1 MKTNI
6 KNRKKQI
13 LALSLSLLMVSSMA
27 ALAGCNDDTTSSSSS
42 SSSSSAASAKVDSL
56 ITNASFETF
65 NTNNGKNLIS
75 KTVSGWT
82 RATISNLT
90 SNAASGIINTSDE
103 NWKDLT
109 ETTIE
114 DHKTLSVADA
124 KAKWSTM
131 TAKDKILFMEAWEDA
146 NPDDDIEDELDFI
159 TSYNVDSEDLPG
171 CENPGKVDTAT
182 DDNVLMIHN
191 AYDWNN
197 YKELGTA
204 QKFTSSSTVTV
215 PAGTAAKFSVW
226 VKTSDL
232 KTSNSAGEVQDAVDK
247 GAFISVTHSV
257 GNKSMDALQINNIN
271 TDDWTQYTFYLNGT
285 SYADTT
291 FTLVLGLGQGSS
303 DDRWGHVSGYA
314 FFDEIECELIT
325 RNDFDEATS
334 ASVPSFGFE
343 DSKEEKTVD
352 AFVSNDKTFA
362 LNYYGEFEAIKKDA
376 DTTYLDTVN
385 SFNVTTETSKH
396 NHVYTAASVE
406 AGTQI
411 DGKIVDTY
419 PSLGLSQKDKVT
431 YVFKNAAEM
440 TTHDTYKNNVLL
452 QQVYKDYFE
461 GKDFL
466 TNESKNE
473 QILMIMSP
481 SGAAYTAK
489 SDYAF
494 SVNAGER
501 LAISFFVKTSDL
513 NGVTGANVTLH
524 HGNNEYALSNL
535 DVSDITTVDVND
547 DNKDIYTGWQQCLFY
562 VKNSAEDTKTF
573 TLSFSF
579 GPTTV
584 IGTTISSYYTGFA
597 AFAGFESYAMEEAEF
612 ASAQSGSY
620 ATIVT
625 LQDDDTS
632 ASSTSGFDTTATVP
646 TDKIETGYANL
657 RNYKGVDTD
666 SIYLGGTNKEV
677 NKNETA
683 GLLNKNHANNYTD
696 ILTVLGAENAADD
709 ANAAW
714 NSVFGNATQPLVI
727 YTNNEQ
733 SNAYG
738 FIGSP
743 QTISANTYKTVSLRM
758 KVSAGAQANVYLI
771 DMDNLDKEKG
781 TFNSALSIGSKI
793 VYWYDDD
800 GNVCA
805 SDPSDHD
812 FNEKTD
818 VVLKLQANG
827 LYKVNPHWTGY
838 DAAYDGK
845 YYANLS
851 AYDKDANQ
859 NLVVAE
865 GGVSYDYN
873 DKWENEGNDGI
884 AYYYKENNYYADKA
898 CTILVEDFNTI
909 GVPAR
914 YEAQTAKDLTFSVNE
929 TNGEW
934 VTVTFYIHT
943 GNVAK
948 NYRLE
953 IWSGARDNSVKNGA
967 GSYVIVDANKPDDL
981 DATSFTENIDD
992 RKAEEGIDGV
1002 TIDSFDS
1009 VFSFYDSAKFL
1020 RYNETIDENN
1030 VTNSYDDYL
1039 SSSKTAG
1046 TAYLRYSGN
1055 NVLELYADYALSEDT
1070 VSPDVDDSDS
1080 DDSTDTDTSTTN
1092 AADLWLLGGSIIIA
1106 AVLLFAVISLIVRK
1120 AVHNARRKK
1129 GIVIPK
1135 KQKKAKKV
1143 KKEKS
1148 EDQPEE
1154 KIEETSDEQQD

>member
-6 KNRKKQI
+6 KNRKKQL
-13 LALSLSLLMVSSMA
+13 LALSLSLLMVSSVA
-27 ALAGCNDDTTSSSSS
+27 ALAGCNDDSTSSSSS
-42 SSSSSAASAKVDSL
+42 SSSSSAASAKTNSL

-65 NTNNGKNLIS
+65 DTNNGKNLIS

-90 SNAASGIINTSDE
+90 SNTASGVISTSDDR
-103 NWKDLT
+103 WKDLT
-109 ETTIE
+109 TSIFE
-114 DHKTLSVADA
+114 DDYDYSTLSTTDA

-159 TSYNVDSEDLPG
+159 TSYNVDSEDLPT
-171 CENPGKVDTAT
+171 CENPGVATESAT

-232 KTSNSAGEVQDAVDK
+232 KTSTSAGEVQDAVDK

-271 TDDWTQYTFYLNGT
+271 TNDWTQYTFYLNGT

-325 RNDFDEATS
+325 RNDFDEATDT
-334 ASVPSFGFE
+334 SVPSFGFE
-343 DSKEEKTVD
+343 DDADAKKVD

-362 LNYYGEFEAIKKDA
+362 LNYYGEFTAIKNDEQ
-376 DTTYLDTVN
+376 TYLDTVT
-385 SFNVTTETSKH
+385 SFDVTTETSKH
-396 NHVYTAASVE
+396 NHVYTAATVE
-406 AGTQI
+406 EGTII
-411 DGKIVDTY
+411 DGKNVSTY
-419 PSLGLSQKDKVT
+419 TGLGLSQTDKVT
-431 YVFKNAAEM
+431 HVFKNAAEM
-440 TTHDTYKNNVLL
+440 TTHADYKNNQLL

-466 TNESKNE
+466 KNENKNE
-473 QILMIMSP
+473 QILMLMSP

-489 SDYAF
+489 SGYEF

-513 NGVTGANVTLH
+513 NDVTGATVTLH
-524 HGNNEYALSNL
+524 QGNSTYALSNL
-535 DVSDITTVDVND
+535 DVSDITAVDVND

-562 VKNSAEDTKTF
+562 VKNSTEDTKTF

-584 IGTTISSYYTGFA
+584 IGNTLSSYYTGFA

-612 ASAQSGSY
+612 ASAQSGTY

-625 LQDDDTS
+625 LQDDSDS
-632 ASSTSGFDTTATVP
+632 SSTNGFDTTATVP
-646 TDKIETGYANL
+646 TNAIENGYANL
-657 RNYKGVDTD
+657 RNYKGVYTD
-666 SIYLGGTNKEV
+666 SIYLGGTEKEV
-677 NKNETA
+677 NANETA
-683 GLLNKNHANNYTD
+683 GLLNKNYAENYTE
-696 ILTVLGAENAADD
+696 ILTKLGASNAADD
-709 ANAAW
+709 AAAAW
-714 NSVFGNATQPLVI
+714 NNVFGNATQPLVI
-727 YTNNEQ
+727 YNEGEQ
-733 SNAYG
+733 TNAYG
-738 FIGSP
+738 FIGSV
-743 QTISANTYKTVSLRM
+743 QTISASTYKTVSLRM
-758 KVSAGAQANVYLI
+758 KVSAGAKANVYLI

-781 TFNSALSIGSKI
+781 TFNSTLSIGSKI

-805 SDPSDHD
+805 ADPSDHD

-818 VVLKLQANG
+818 VALKLQSNG
-827 LYKVNPHWTGY
+827 LYMVNPRWTGY
-838 DAAYDGK
+838 DASYEGK
-845 YYANLS
+845 YYANL
-851 AYDKDANQ
+851 ANYDKNANGD
-859 NLVVAE
+859 LIVAE

-884 AYYYKENNYYADKA
+884 AYYCKDGAYYADKA
-898 CTILVEDFNTI
+898 CTILVSDFSAIN
-909 GVPAR
+909 VPAR
-914 YEAQTAKDLTFSVNE
+914 YEAQAAKDLAFEVGS

-943 GNVAK
+943 GNVEK

-953 IWSGARDNSVKNGA
+953 IWSGARDNSVVNGT
-967 GSYVIVDANKPDDL
+967 GSYVIVDSNTPDDL
-981 DATSFTENIDD
+981 DADSFSENIED
-992 RKAEEGIDGV
+992 RKEEEGLNGV
-1002 TIDSFDS
+1002 TIDSFES
-1009 VFSFYDSAKFL
+1009 VFSFYDNAKFL

-1039 SSSKTAG
+1039 SSSKTAS
-1046 TAYLRYSGN
+1046 TAYLKYTSD

-1070 VSPDVDDSDS
+1070 VSPDADDDDSSSDSS
-1080 DDSTDTDTSTTN
+1080 DDTTEAD
-1092 AADLWLLGGSIIIA
+1092 AADLWLLGSSIIIA

-1120 AVHNARRKK
+1120 AMHNARKRK
-1129 GIVIPK
+1129 GIVVPK
-1135 KQKKAKKV
+1135 KQKKEKKV
-1143 KKEKS
+1143 KQKAEEKS
-1148 EDQPEE
+1148 EE
-1154 KIEETSDEQQD
+1154 KSDEAQN